1 MLKHLF
7 VAAVLALVTAAPV
20 HAAEPAADDGFAA
33 FHQQFVAAVAA
44 NKLDVVVKLSRLPLH
59 SYELGAL
66 LSKAKASKDPM
77 SPEISEADL
86 RKYWKRL
93 LPAGPRKALVKTKPL
108 RRESEEFGSWY
119 AVAHSAG
126 KTWSAWFTFHKTEA
140 GWRWTGT
147 DNVSQ

>member
-1 MLKHLF
+1 MLKRLL
-7 VAAVLALVTAAPV
+7 VAAVVTWFAASPAF
-20 HAAEPAADDGFAA
+20 AAEPAADDGFAA
-33 FHQQFVAAVAA
+33 FHKQFVAAVVA
-44 NKLDVVVKLSRLPLH
+44 NQLDAVVKLSALPLR
-59 SYELGAL
+59 SYELGAIL
-66 LSKAKASKDPM
+66 TKAKASKDPV
-77 SPEISEADL
+77 SPDIEEADL

-93 LPAGPRKALVKTKPL
+93 LPAGPRKLLAKTKPL
-108 RRESEEFGSWY
+108 RRESDELGPWY